1 VQLAV
6 VDRSPFQKTLIELCG
21 TERLHFDFL
30 ETPEVVDELLEAL
43 ACKQDEAYRIVAEFP
58 AEVVWMVDNVT
69 GDITEPRMFEK
80 HCVPFYNRQARLLHD
95 AGKLLA
101 VHFDGRMRP
110 LKDLIA
116 CVDVDVVE
124 SFTLPGMGGDLS
136 IEEAF
141 AAWPGK
147 AVVANIAA
155 CLCQLDRAGILEW
168 LEAFFARLPSRN
180 FMFELS
186 ENFPPAEL
194 RRVLPIFAEL
204 MSQQ

>member
-1 VQLAV
+1 MSRTPSSPNYDAFLEARGNLGTDGVQLAV

-30 ETPEVVDELLEAL
+30 EMPEVVDELLEAL

-116 CVDVDVVE
+116 CVGPTAVAVGEIDQGCGL
-124 SFTLPGMGGDLS
+124 SGQHLPGGDVIEAMPVAGLEQDRDDHQGATGGTLQN
-136 IEEAF
+136 
-141 AAWPGK
+141 AW
-147 AVVANIAA
+147 
-155 CLCQLDRAGILEW
+155 
-168 LEAFFARLPSRN
+168 
-180 FMFELS
+180 
-186 ENFPPAEL
+186 
-194 RRVLPIFAEL
+194 
-204 MSQQ
+204 